1 MFKEIIVI
9 GIPGAERE
17 LERRR
22 KAFPGHVHT
31 VAFNGGSSFTVNTTT
46 VDGFVQSCKQQ
57 ALKDAP
63 VFIPTQV
70 IP

>member
-1 MFKEIIVI
+1 MLREIIVI
-9 GIPGAERE
+9 GVSGAEGE

-22 KAFPGHVHT
+22 KAFPGHIHT
-31 VAFNGGSSFTVNTTT
+31 ATFNGGGSFTVNTTT

-63 VFIPTQV
+63 VFIPTQI